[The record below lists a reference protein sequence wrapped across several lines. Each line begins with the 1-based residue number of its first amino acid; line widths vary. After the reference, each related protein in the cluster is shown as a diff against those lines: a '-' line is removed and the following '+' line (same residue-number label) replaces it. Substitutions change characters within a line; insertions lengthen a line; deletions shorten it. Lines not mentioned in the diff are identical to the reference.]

1 MSTYLVAFVVSEF
14 KCREN
19 GDKNFTVCSRP
30 PAYDQTE
37 YSLDVGQKTLAK
49 FDELFDYPYNKQMKK
64 MHMIALPDFAAG
76 AMENWGE
83 CKSGNWGEI
92 CKKFS
97 FSYTMNGFL
106 LLMPGLLTFRETA
119 LLYQPNV
126 STSIAQQ
133 RVAAV
138 VAHEQVI
145 T

>member
-64 MHMIALPDFAAG
+64 MHMMAIPDFAAG
-76 AMENWGE
+76 AMENYGE
-83 CKSGNWGEI
+83 CKSVCLVHWVKSWGKI
-92 CKKFS
+92 FKKFS
-97 FSYTMNGFL
+97 FSYTMFEWFFCYL
-106 LLMPGLLTFRETA
+106 CQA
-119 LLYQPNV
+119 Y
-126 STSIAQQ
+126 
-133 RVAAV
+133 
-138 VAHEQVI
+138 
-145 T
+145 

>member
-14 KCREN
+14 QCREN

-37 YSLDVGQKTLAK
+37 YSLDIGQKTLAK

-92 CKKFS
+92 CKKFY
-97 FSYTMNGFL
+97 FSYTMFEWFFVTYARL
-106 LLMPGLLTFRETA
+106 IDIP
-119 LLYQPNV
+119 
-126 STSIAQQ
+126 
-133 RVAAV
+133 
-138 VAHEQVI
+138 
-145 T
+145 